1 MLRVAGALPPQWSSF
16 QWLRRKMASIGAAIG
31 IGIKQSYYSSI
42 SSSSLRQNYL
52 NSLIFRRFRPA
63 FPPPTCMSDSPE
75 RVKLS
80 KEEKDRRFQAE
91 LMPVLDPLYNFAYRL
106 TLDEDDANDLVQETY
121 LKAYRFFE
129 YFEPG
134 TNAKAWLFRI
144 LKNSFINDFRKKSKQ
159 PAKVDYSEIEGYY
172 NPDDVEAEGEIGAS
186 SSDMRQQS
194 TRDLIGDEVAS
205 ALNSLPVDF
214 RTVIILCDLEGF
226 TYEEMAKVLD
236 IPIGTVRSRLH
247 RARNFLKDKLE
258 RYAQSMGYGNDTI
271 DDETELTG
279 LDNN

>member
-1 MLRVAGALPPQWSSF
+1 
-16 QWLRRKMASIGAAIG
+16 
-31 IGIKQSYYSSI
+31 
-42 SSSSLRQNYL
+42 
-52 NSLIFRRFRPA
+52 
-63 FPPPTCMSDSPE
+63 MSDSPE
-75 RVKLS
+75 RVKLT
-80 KEEKDRRFQAE
+80 KEVKDRRFQAE
-91 LMPVLDPLYNFAYRL
+91 LMPLLDPLYNFAYRL

-172 NPDDVEAEGEIGAS
+172 NPDEGEGDADTGAS
-186 SSDMRQQS
+186 SSDMRQQA
-194 TRDLIGDEVAS
+194 TRDLIGDEVAG

-258 RYAQSMGYGNDTI
+258 KYARTLGYANDENE
-271 DDETELTG
+271 DAAELSVV
-279 LDNN
+279 DND

>member
-1 MLRVAGALPPQWSSF
+1 
-16 QWLRRKMASIGAAIG
+16 
-31 IGIKQSYYSSI
+31 
-42 SSSSLRQNYL
+42 
-52 NSLIFRRFRPA
+52 
-63 FPPPTCMSDSPE
+63 MSDSPE

-172 NPDDVEAEGEIGAS
+172 NPDDVRILIYPLDALQLQMLSSQLEAI
-186 SSDMRQQS
+186 
-194 TRDLIGDEVAS
+194 
-205 ALNSLPVDF
+205 
-214 RTVIILCDLEGF
+214 VIAAANPP
-226 TYEEMAKVLD
+226 YN
-236 IPIGTVRSRLH
+236 VRYP
-247 RARNFLKDKLE
+247 ARN
-258 RYAQSMGYGNDTI
+258 
-271 DDETELTG
+271 
-279 LDNN
+279 

>member
-1 MLRVAGALPPQWSSF
+1 
-16 QWLRRKMASIGAAIG
+16 
-31 IGIKQSYYSSI
+31 
-42 SSSSLRQNYL
+42 
-52 NSLIFRRFRPA
+52 
-63 FPPPTCMSDSPE
+63 MSDSPE

-194 TRDLIGDEVAS
+194 ARDLIGDEVAS

-236 IPIGTVRSRLH
+236 IPIGTVWSRLH

-258 RYAQSMGYGNDTI
+258 RYAQSMGYGNEAI
-271 DDETELTG
+271 EDDAELTG

>member
-1 MLRVAGALPPQWSSF
+1 
-16 QWLRRKMASIGAAIG
+16 
-31 IGIKQSYYSSI
+31 
-42 SSSSLRQNYL
+42 
-52 NSLIFRRFRPA
+52 
-63 FPPPTCMSDSPE
+63 MSDSPE

-159 PAKVDYSEIEGYY
+159 PAKVDYSEVEGYY
-172 NPDDVEAEGEIGAS
+172 NPDEVEGDADTGAS
-186 SSDMRQQS
+186 SSDLRQQS

-258 RYAQSMGYGNDTI
+258 KYASSMGYGNEAV
-271 DDETELTG
+271 DEAVDAANKDE
-279 LDNN
+279 DNE

>member
-1 MLRVAGALPPQWSSF
+1 MAISCVFNTLSQLNRCRPVLLLLATVFITLP
-16 QWLRRKMASIGAAIG
+16 
-31 IGIKQSYYSSI
+31 
-42 SSSSLRQNYL
+42 YL
-52 NSLIFRRFRPA
+52 PI
-63 FPPPTCMSDSPE
+63 MSDSPE

-159 PAKVDYSEIEGYY
+159 PAKVDYSEVEGYY
-172 NPDDVEAEGEIGAS
+172 NPDEVEGDADTGAS
-186 SSDMRQQS
+186 SSDLRQQS
-194 TRDLIGDEVAS
+194 SRDLIGDEVAS

-236 IPIGTVRSRLH
+236 IPTAQCVR
-247 RARNFLKDKLE
+247 AC
-258 RYAQSMGYGNDTI
+258 
-271 DDETELTG
+271 TG
-279 LDNN
+279 LAISSRISSKNTPPRWAMGTKRWMTSLMPPNPKMNKLLLFSPFNPG